1 MTAAQD
7 RPAQDRPAQ
16 DRSAQ
21 DRSAQRRPVRI
32 ANSSGFYGDRA
43 AAARDM
49 VEGGPIDVLTGDYL
63 AELTMLILWKAQ
75 QKDPAT
81 GYARTVLTQLEHVLG
96 TCLDRGIKIVN
107 NAGGLN
113 PAGLA
118 REFGA
123 LAGRL
128 GLHPKI
134 SYVTGDDLLPRLG
147 KFLSNGQA
155 LAHLDT
161 GQPLSGAGGKP
172 VTANAYLGGWGITE
186 ALAAG
191 ADIVVC
197 PRVTDASL
205 VTGPAAWWH
214 GWRREDFGP
223 LAGAVVAGHVIE
235 CGPQATGGNYSF
247 LDEITDRRYPGFP
260 IAEVAADGSSVIT
273 KHPGTGGL
281 VSPGTVTAQ
290 LLYEIAGA
298 GYANP
303 DVVAH
308 FDTVTLGQDGPDR
321 VRLSGTRGSAPPATA
336 KVAINFLG
344 GYRNTMTLVLTGL
357 DIEEK
362 AVWAEQELFGIL
374 GGRDQ
379 FADVDVR
386 LLRFDRPDAPT
397 NEQATAHLR
406 ITVKD
411 PDPRKVGR
419 RFSNATMELALGGYA
434 GFHTT
439 TPPTPESAYGVYWP
453 ALVPA
458 AEVPHAVVLPDGTT
472 VPITP
477 TVPAPSA
484 VSAAPGAA
492 DPEAA
497 DQEAAAPRVGAAAG
511 TAADPSPGRSFLAR
525 WAGSAP
531 PAPATR
537 AATPTSGSGPATR
550 PPTPGCATTSRSAGS
565 GCCCPSAPR
574 SKCAASSCP
583 TSARSTSSSSA
594 CWGRAWPPPPGRT
607 PRPRAWASICVPV
620 TPRSRR
626 PCSDGARVTS
636 AAAGPTPAGQP
647 GEQRSPG
654 QQPPDQRRRDPRR
667 RQRILTAAAE
677 LVAERGYQQVG
688 MADIGAAAGI
698 TGSAIYRHFDGKS
711 AVLVAMF
718 DHVIDDLSREAGE
731 IVGAGGDALV
741 ILRGLIATQVRFV
754 LRDRTLAQVYHNEV
768 ANLPEEDRHRLRR
781 KQRLYIEEWVHVL
794 AQLRPDAGDAT
805 VRALVHASVGAIQSV
820 LFYQSGLADDQLAT
834 LMSSVAETSMFAA
847 LLPRGDDPPLRL
859 PGGLP
864 PEPPAP
870 DSRLGEDTPS
880 ARLPSLAKP
889 VQS

>member
-1 MTAAQD
+1 MTAPQI
-7 RPAQDRPAQ
+7 RPAQTGPAQTGPAQTRPAE
-16 DRSAQ
+16 
-21 DRSAQRRPVRI
+21 RRPVRI

-43 AAARDM
+43 AAAREM

-81 GYARTVLTQLEHVLG
+81 GYARTVLAQLEHVLG

-113 PAGLA
+113 PSGLA

-123 LAGRL
+123 LAERL

-134 SYVTGDDLLPRLG
+134 SYVTGDDLLPRLD

-172 VTANAYLGGWGITE
+172 VTANAYLGGWGITA
-186 ALAAG
+186 ALGAG

-214 GWRREDFGP
+214 GWRREDFDQ
-223 LAGAVVAGHVIE
+223 LAGAVLAGHAIE

-273 KHPGTGGL
+273 KHPDTGGL

-290 LLYEIAGA
+290 LLYEIAEP
-298 GYANP
+298 GYPNP

-308 FDTVTLGQDGPDR
+308 FDTVTLGRDGPDR
-321 VRLSGTRGSAPPATA
+321 VRLSGTRGSPPPATA

-357 DIEEK
+357 DIEDK
-362 AVWAEQELFGIL
+362 AAWAEQELFGIL
-374 GGRDQ
+374 GGREQ

-472 VPITP
+472 MPIPCTA
-477 TVPAPSA
+477 PA
-484 VSAAPGAA
+484 
-492 DPEAA
+492 
-497 DQEAAAPRVGAAAG
+497 
-511 TAADPSPGRSFLAR
+511 
-525 WAGSAP
+525 
-531 PAPATR
+531 PAPATPAEP
-537 AATPTSGSGPATR
+537 AA
-550 PPTPGCATTSRSAGS
+550 PG
-565 GCCCPSAPR
+565 
-574 SKCAASSCP
+574 
-583 TSARSTSSSSA
+583 
-594 CWGRAWPPPPGRT
+594 
-607 PRPRAWASICVPV
+607 
-620 TPRSRR
+620 
-626 PCSDGARVTS
+626 S
-636 AAAGPTPAGQP
+636 AAAG
-647 GEQRSPG
+647 S
-654 QQPPDQRRRDPRR
+654 
-667 RQRILTAAAE
+667 
-677 LVAERGYQQVG
+677 
-688 MADIGAAAGI
+688 AAAGSAASGPAAPAPVAAPDGPAV
-698 TGSAIYRHFDGKS
+698 TGP
-711 AVLVAMF
+711 AVTGPL
-718 DHVIDDLSREAGE
+718 
-731 IVGAGGDALV
+731 
-741 ILRGLIATQVRFV
+741 GLICAARSGDKGGNANIGIWTRDPAAYPW
-754 LRDRTLAQVYHNEV
+754 LRDYLTVGRLRAL
-768 ANLPEEDRHRLRR
+768 LPECAPLDVRR
-781 KQRLYIEEWVHVL
+781 FELPNLSALNFVIIGLLGEGV
-794 AQLRPDAGDAT
+794 AASTRPDPQAKGLGEYLRSRT
-805 VRALVHASVGAIQSV
+805 VDIP
-820 LFYQSGLADDQLAT
+820 
-834 LMSSVAETSMFAA
+834 AA
-847 LLPRGDDPPLRL
+847 LLDRG
-859 PGGLP
+859 
-864 PEPPAP
+864 AP
-870 DSRLGEDTPS
+870 
-880 ARLPSLAKP
+880 
-889 VQS
+889 

>member
-1 MTAAQD
+1 MTAAQSQPAAR
-7 RPAQDRPAQ
+7 RPAQSGPAQ
-16 DRSAQ
+16 SRPEP
-21 DRSAQRRPVRI
+21 RRPVRI

-43 AAARDM
+43 AAAREM

-75 QKDPAT
+75 QKDPSA

-118 REFGA
+118 REFGE
-123 LAGRL
+123 LAERL
-128 GLHPKI
+128 GLHPEI
-134 SYVTGDDLLPRLG
+134 AYVTGDDLLPRLDG
-147 KFLSNGQA
+147 LLASGQA

-161 GQPLSGAGGKP
+161 GQPLAEAAGKP

-186 ALAAG
+186 ALGAG

-214 GWRREDFGP
+214 GWRREDFDQ

-260 IAEVAADGSSVIT
+260 IAEVAADGGSVIT
-273 KHPGTGGL
+273 KHPDTGGL

-290 LLYEIAGA
+290 LLYEIAGPA
-298 GYANP
+298 YANP

-321 VRLSGTRGSAPPATA
+321 VRISGTRGSPPPATA

-362 AVWAEQELFGIL
+362 AAWAEQELFAIL
-374 GGRDQ
+374 GGLNQ
-379 FADVDVR
+379 FADADVR

-453 ALVPA
+453 ALVRA
-458 AEVPHAVVLPDGTT
+458 ADVPHAAVLPDGTT
-472 VPITP
+472 MPIAPTDPGAAGPGASAVAPPSAAPAAAAVPPGDGAGAAAADMWPAGTP
-477 TVPAPSA
+477 TVTAPLGRICAARSGDKGGNANVGIWTRDPAAYPWLRDYLTVERLRTLLPECAALDVRRFELPNLSA
-484 VSAAPGAA
+484 LNFVI
-492 DPEAA
+492 
-497 DQEAAAPRVGAAAG
+497 AG
-511 TAADPSPGRSFLAR
+511 LLGEGVASS
-525 WAGSAP
+525 
-531 PAPATR
+531 
-537 AATPTSGSGPATR
+537 TR
-550 PPTPGCATTSRSAGS
+550 PDPQAKGLGEYLRSRSAQI
-565 GCCCPSAPR
+565 P
-574 SKCAASSCP
+574 
-583 TSARSTSSSSA
+583 
-594 CWGRAWPPPPGRT
+594 
-607 PRPRAWASICVPV
+607 
-620 TPRSRR
+620 
-626 PCSDGARVTS
+626 
-636 AAAGPTPAGQP
+636 
-647 GEQRSPG
+647 
-654 QQPPDQRRRDPRR
+654 
-667 RQRILTAAAE
+667 
-677 LVAERGYQQVG
+677 
-688 MADIGAAAGI
+688 
-698 TGSAIYRHFDGKS
+698 
-711 AVLVAMF
+711 
-718 DHVIDDLSREAGE
+718 
-731 IVGAGGDALV
+731 
-741 ILRGLIATQVRFV
+741 
-754 LRDRTLAQVYHNEV
+754 
-768 ANLPEEDRHRLRR
+768 
-781 KQRLYIEEWVHVL
+781 
-794 AQLRPDAGDAT
+794 
-805 VRALVHASVGAIQSV
+805 
-820 LFYQSGLADDQLAT
+820 
-834 LMSSVAETSMFAA
+834 AA
-847 LLPRGDDPPLRL
+847 LLGRGAGD
-859 PGGLP
+859 
-864 PEPPAP
+864 
-870 DSRLGEDTPS
+870 
-880 ARLPSLAKP
+880 
-889 VQS
+889 